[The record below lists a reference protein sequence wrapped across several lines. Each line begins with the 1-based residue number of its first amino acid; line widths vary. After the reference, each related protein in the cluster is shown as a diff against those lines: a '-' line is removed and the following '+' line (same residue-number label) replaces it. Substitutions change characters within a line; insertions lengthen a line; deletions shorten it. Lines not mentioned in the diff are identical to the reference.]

1 MIRDNG
7 VDSDTLLYVGRT
19 GSRADSVFQTLKK
32 HFSVVA
38 TASGRDALETLKS
51 LTPAAIVIDAASMR
65 TPGER
70 ICRTIRAAYPRAQ
83 ILHIL
88 PVDTESDI
96 MPDADIV
103 LKQPLTTRRM
113 LNHLRA
119 LLKQHEDDVL
129 SVGPFVMNVSRR
141 VLLAYGQETQLN
153 PKLATLIELFLR
165 HPNSTIDRETLM
177 KKVWKTTYLGDTRTL
192 DVHIRWARA
201 ALENNGTHPRCL
213 KTVRGVGYR
222 LEIDADSE
230 TLNGHHGV

>member
-32 HFSVVA
+32 HFTLVA
-38 TASGRDALETLKS
+38 TASGRDALEALKS

-70 ICRTIRAAYPRAQ
+70 ICRTIRAAHPRAQ

-88 PVDTESDI
+88 PSDAEI
-96 MPDADIV
+96 TPDADIV
-103 LKQPLTTRRM
+103 LKQPLTSRRL

-165 HPNSTIDRETLM
+165 HPNTTIDRETLM

-222 LEIDADSE
+222 LEVDAADS
-230 TLNGHHGV
+230 LNGHNAG

>member
-32 HFSVVA
+32 HFTVIAV
-38 TASGRDALETLKS
+38 ASGRDALETLQR

-70 ICRTIRAAYPRAQ
+70 ICRTIRAAHPRAH
-83 ILHIL
+83 IVHIL
-88 PVDTESDI
+88 PADADLT
-96 MPDADIV
+96 PDADII
-103 LKQPLTTRRM
+103 LKQPLTSRRL
-113 LNHLRA
+113 LNNLRA

-165 HPNSTIDRETLM
+165 HPNTTINRETLM

-222 LEIDADSE
+222 LEVDAADS
-230 TLNGHHGV
+230 LNGHNAD